1 MRPFT
6 LWAPTLKT
14 EKLFSALLE
23 SCKSMSAILIKNMNL
38 VETDLVLKSVV
49 ETEVPCLLTV
59 KSTNLSLFDLTFSG
73 VKQESSDCRN
83 APIKEF
89 SVTTRLQASSNA
101 IDEICNSTGSLGEI
115 SNMVLGVEQVKVEF
129 EFSCSRGDLIG
140 YVRKNVGKV
149 RYSYS
154 KA

>member
-1 MRPFT
+1 MRPFN
-6 LWAPTLKT
+6 LWAPALKT

-38 VETDLVLKSVV
+38 VETDLKSVV

-59 KSTNLSLFDLTFSG
+59 KSTSLSLFDLTFSG
-73 VKQESSDCRN
+73 VHSQDSRN
-83 APIKEF
+83 TAVKEF
-89 SVTTRLQASSNA
+89 SVTTRLQESSNG
-101 IDEICNSTGSLGEI
+101 IDEICQSSGSLGEI
-115 SNMVLGVEQVKVEF
+115 SNMVLGAEQVKVEF